1 MTVSFQHAT
10 LDNGLTIIAET
21 DPDAHSA
28 AVGFFVR
35 TGARDEDAKVMG
47 VSHFLEHMMFK
58 GTNTRSPEDINRGF
72 DELGARNNAYTSSE
86 ITCFYAQIIPDKVPA
101 CLELLADMMRP
112 ALRQADFDVEKGVIL
127 EEIAMYKDQ
136 PFWVLYE
143 RLAEEHYAG
152 HPLGHRVLGTDET
165 ITDLTRD
172 QMQTYFED
180 RYSADNTILAAAG
193 NLDFDALVSDASSL
207 CGKWQRTGTTRNHG
221 QPGATGKR
229 LQLADDSVARGY
241 LLAMAPG
248 PAADDPRRY
257 AATLA
262 AQLLGGADNSR
273 LHWALVETGL
283 AEEAQAA
290 FDPSDKAGL
299 FYLFAAAD
307 PDSMDRVRD
316 TMLAEAESLVDNVSD
331 DDLARLRSRFAT
343 SMTIG
348 GERPYDRMQR
358 IGRQWAYLGEHTP
371 LEEELDR
378 INAVT
383 LRDIAEVLNAFPIHA
398 SPTLGTLKPA

>member
-21 DPDAHSA
+21 DPDAHSS

-35 TGARDEDAKVMG
+35 TGARDEDSPVMG

-58 GTNTRSPEDINRGF
+58 GTDKRSAEDINRGF

-86 ITCFYAQIIPDKVPA
+86 ITCFYAQIIPDKAPA

-172 QMQTYFED
+172 QMQAYFDD

-193 NLDFDALVSDASSL
+193 NLDFDALVAEASTL
-207 CGKWQRTGTTRNHG
+207 CGPWQRTGTTRKHG
-221 QPGATGKR
+221 NPGATGKR
-229 LQLADDSVARGY
+229 LELTDDSVARGY

-262 AQLLGGADNSR
+262 AQLLGGPDNSR

-290 FDPSDKAGL
+290 FAPSDKAGL

-307 PDSMDRVRD
+307 PDSIDRVRD
-316 TMLAEAESLVDNVSD
+316 TMLAEAESLVANVTD

-371 LEEELDR
+371 LEVELER

-383 LRDIAEVLNAFPIHA
+383 LGDVAEVLEAFPIHV